1 MGREH
6 LILAGAILS
15 ILANPLVFAA
25 IDWLTP
31 RLGPWVEQR
40 DLAGR
45 PGTRGAK
52 MPVSAAAEGSEPF
65 VSGLAGHTVLVGY
78 GRVGSLVAQA
88 LKNSNRPFIV
98 MEDAEKA
105 VVMLREAGTEVIVG
119 NAAKPEV
126 L

>member
-1 MGREH
+1 
-6 LILAGAILS
+6 
-15 ILANPLVFAA
+15 
-25 IDWLTP
+25 
-31 RLGPWVEQR
+31 
-40 DLAGR
+40 
-45 PGTRGAK
+45 

-65 VSGLAGHTVLVGY
+65 VSGLAGHTGLVGY
-78 GRVGSLVAQA
+78 GRVGSLVGQA
-88 LKNSNRPFIV
+88 LNNSNRPFIV